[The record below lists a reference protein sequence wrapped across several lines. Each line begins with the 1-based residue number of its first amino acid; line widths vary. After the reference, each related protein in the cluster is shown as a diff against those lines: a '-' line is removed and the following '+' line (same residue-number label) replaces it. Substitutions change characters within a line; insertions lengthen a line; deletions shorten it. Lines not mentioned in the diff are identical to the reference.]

1 MRKNY
6 LALAIVVA
14 VAMNIP
20 VATASTSPSQA
31 VTSIQKVLTTKSADL
46 KAWLAKELKEEG
58 VLGAKYVP
66 LINTANQKL
75 DATLKDLAN
84 KYNPL
89 LASADTTIS
98 YPAQSNYAIAQA
110 AAHEENQKAVAD
122 IKATWEMDLKAI
134 DEVYEPAEKVM
145 LDQIATAKDAL
156 LAAKRAA
163 KDASAFDSAFATAL
177 NFEMNRAALQKV
189 AKSEWSGKIKLAALN
204 SLAKVKAISKNAD
217 SLATSYSYAGA
228 MKINSLVGT
237 AVVSDSA
244 FKSQLAK
251 AKKLFS

>member
-31 VTSIQKVLTTKSADL
+31 VTSIQKVLTTKSAEL
-46 KAWLAKELKEEG
+46 KAWLAKELAEEG

-66 LINTANQKL
+66 LINAANQKL

-84 KYNPL
+84 TYNPL
-89 LASADTTIS
+89 LGSADTTIS
-98 YPAQSNYAIAQA
+98 YPAQSNYAKAQA
-110 AAHEENQKAVAD
+110 VAHEENQKVVDD
-122 IKATWEMDLKAI
+122 IKATWNVDLKAI

-145 LDQIATAKDAL
+145 LDQIAVAKNAL

-163 KDASAFDSAFATAL
+163 KEASSFDVAFAAAL
-177 NFEMNRAALQKV
+177 NFEMNRVALSKV

-204 SLAKVKAISKNAD
+204 SLAKVEAVSKKADA
-217 SLATSYSYAGA
+217 LASSYSYGGA
-228 MKINSLVGT
+228 VKFNSLVGT